1 MSIDN
6 AIRTYYVVMLIE
18 MKQAKLIQYKTVILL
33 PYCVY
38 MLSIFKTDLSYR
50 ILRSFSSSAFF
61 VIQVYTESECTKV
74 FALIKMLFASF

>member
-1 MSIDN
+1 
-6 AIRTYYVVMLIE
+6 MLIE

-33 PYCVY
+33 PYCCY
-38 MLSIFKTDLSYR
+38 MLWIFNTDLLYR
-50 ILRSFSSSAFF
+50 ILRSFSSSVFF